1 MTRNIITL
9 LLILFSFELFS
20 NSSDTIKIT
29 LKINNKT
36 IKNPSKKIL
45 LLFWTNVEAQN
56 ADFLN
61 DLIVIPN
68 IPSDTIAIVI
78 VYKDEEIARCFKYSP
93 GTLKDIK
100 SLEIEIFTSRK
111 AISQKLK
118 DTMDASVKYGKLKN
132 MCILT
137 TYVGTDC
144 TCKNWT
150 Q

>member
-1 MTRNIITL
+1 MTRNIITSLL
-9 LLILFSFELFS
+9 LLISLELFS
-20 NSSDTIKIT
+20 NSSDTIKIK
-29 LKINNKT
+29 LEINGST
-36 IKNPSKKIL
+36 IQKPSRKIL
-45 LLFWTNVEAQN
+45 VVFWTNVAAYNSE
-56 ADFLN
+56 FLN
-61 DLIVIPN
+61 DLIVIPK

-100 SLEIEIFTSRK
+100 SLEIEIFTTRK

-118 DTMDASVKYGKLKN
+118 DTMDTSIKYGKLKS

-137 TYVGTDC
+137 TYMGTDC